1 MVAGWLKNLVNKMSL
16 RIDKYIISASIK
28 EENGFELIKDKL
40 LEYDGVII
48 CDISSTLRNDILKF
62 CFENSIRTYISPKIS
77 DIMLRGAEEI
87 KLFDTPLLLN
97 RNYGLTFEQRMFKRI
112 FDIVLSIIGFVVAL
126 PLMLII
132 ALAIKLY
139 DGGPVFYKQKRLTI
153 NSKEFLVYK
162 FRSMIIDA
170 EKDGVARLACDDD
183 DRITPVGAFIRKVR
197 LDELPQLINIIKG
210 DMSIVGPRPERP
222 ELTEQYKK
230 DMPEFEF
237 RLKVKAGLTGY
248 AQVVGEYDTTPYDK
262 LKMDLMY
269 IQNYSLLLD
278 LRIILMTL
286 KIVIFP
292 SKNNIDEQK

>member
-1 MVAGWLKNLVNKMSL
+1 MNLMPMLLMTMVDIVIIISWTWIMTTVHLKIYPPRRLVIVYGSRLAENLVNKMSL

-197 LDELPQLINIIKG
+197 LDELPQLINIIKVICQ
-210 DMSIVGPRPERP
+210 SATTPERP
-222 ELTEQYKK
+222 ESTEQYKK
-230 DMPEFEF
+230 IC
-237 RLKVKAGLTGY
+237 LNL
-248 AQVVGEYDTTPYDK
+248 
-262 LKMDLMY
+262 
-269 IQNYSLLLD
+269 SLD
-278 LRIILMTL
+278 
-286 KIVIFP
+286 
-292 SKNNIDEQK
+292 